1 MLGSF
6 FGSVVGDPDVHR
18 RLVRLERKLDLVL
31 AHLGVDWDAYARE
44 EDSEMIALL
53 AQGKKIDAIKVYRAK
68 TGASLGDAKA
78 YVESI
83 EPQR

>member
-1 MLGSF
+1 MLGSL
-6 FGSVVGDPDVHR
+6 FGSDTNDDDVHR
-18 RLVRLERKLDLVL
+18 RLVRLERKLDLIL
-31 AHLGVDWDAYARE
+31 AHLGVDWDAHARQ